1 MSDLVPSEARH
12 IAVTGA
18 SSGIARAIAIELAK
32 VVGPTHS
39 LDLEAAEAKAADE
52 SDLAASPD
60 ARGAAGNAG
69 EAHGDDRRHHLDG
82 RARADAGDDL
92 VQRLEGAS
100 LAAASEALHG
110 ELRGTGVHRVT
121 VYPGILA
128 TEMADAATGK
138 YESSAIPR
146 VQPVSTAEQLAKAI
160 RTAIE
165 KKEERL
171 IYPRFNIVAR
181 WFHAQKRWVM
191 DRLTPAFRKTP

>member
-1 MSDLVPSEARH
+1 MLARR
-12 IAVTGA
+12 TGTIVDITSMAALAPMPEMTWYSA
-18 SSGIARAIAIELAK
+18 S
-32 VVGPTHS
+32 
-39 LDLEAAEAKAADE
+39 KA
-52 SDLAASPD
+52 
-60 ARGAAGNAG
+60 G
-69 EAHGDDRRHHLDG
+69 
-82 RARADAGDDL
+82 
-92 VQRLEGAS
+92 

-191 DRLTPAFRKTP
+191 DRFTPAFRKTP